1 MKRVIWIILDSFGI
15 GALPDAENFG
25 DKGANTFKH
34 IWDANGGLNVPNML
48 RMGLGNIDGLEGIQV
63 ADEIIGAYGRSRELS
78 NGKDTTVGHWEMTGI
93 ISEKAFPVFP
103 DGFPKEINDKFIE
116 ENNLAGI
123 LGNCVA
129 SGTVILEEHGEE
141 AREKDIPIVY
151 TSADSVYQIA
161 YHVGCDDRPEVS
173 DPAKVERLY
182 KMCDSARKILV
193 GDYEVA
199 RVIARPFIGVKG
211 SYVRTADRRDY
222 AILPPESNL
231 LYQLK
236 EQGYK
241 VTAVGKI
248 GDIFAGSGI
257 SEAIHTGSNMEGV
270 DVTLECMGKQ
280 TGGLIFTNLVEFDS
294 TWGHRRDAA
303 GYGKALEEFDARIP
317 EIIDAMTEEDVLI
330 INADHGCDPT
340 YTGTDH
346 TREYIPIMVYGNGV
360 KAVNFGTRESFADIG
375 QTIADIL
382 GAERIAKGKSFF
394 GEVTA

>member
-129 SGTVILEEHGEE
+129 SGTVILEEYGEE

-173 DPAKVERLY
+173 DPAKVERL
-182 KMCDSARKILV
+182 
-193 GDYEVA
+193 
-199 RVIARPFIGVKG
+199 
-211 SYVRTADRRDY
+211 
-222 AILPPESNL
+222 
-231 LYQLK
+231 
-236 EQGYK
+236 
-241 VTAVGKI
+241 
-248 GDIFAGSGI
+248 
-257 SEAIHTGSNMEGV
+257 
-270 DVTLECMGKQ
+270 
-280 TGGLIFTNLVEFDS
+280 
-294 TWGHRRDAA
+294 
-303 GYGKALEEFDARIP
+303 
-317 EIIDAMTEEDVLI
+317 
-330 INADHGCDPT
+330 
-340 YTGTDH
+340 
-346 TREYIPIMVYGNGV
+346 
-360 KAVNFGTRESFADIG
+360 
-375 QTIADIL
+375 
-382 GAERIAKGKSFF
+382 
-394 GEVTA
+394 

>member
-15 GALPDAENFG
+15 GALPDAEKFG
-25 DKGANTFKH
+25 DKGANTFMH
-34 IWDANGGLNVPNML
+34 IWNANKGINIPNML
-48 RMGLGNIDGLEGIQV
+48 KLGLGNIEGLEGLPKT
-63 ADEIIGAYGRSRELS
+63 DEAIGAYGRSRELS

-103 DGFPKEINDKFIE
+103 DGFPSEINDRFIS
-116 ENNLAGI
+116 ENNLGGI

-141 AREKDIPIVY
+141 ARERDIPIVY

-161 YHVGCDDRPEVS
+161 YHVGCEDRPEVT
-173 DPAKVERLY
+173 DPAKVDRLY
-182 KMCDSARKILV
+182 KMCESARKILT

-199 RVIARPFIGVKG
+199 RVIARPFVGVKG

-231 LYQLK
+231 LFQLK

-248 GDIFAGSGI
+248 SDIFAGSGI

-270 DVTLECMGKQ
+270 DVTLECMSKQ
-280 TGGLIFTNLVEFDS
+280 SGGLIFTNLVEFDS
-294 TWGHRRDAA
+294 TWGHRRDAV

-317 EIIDAMTEEDVLI
+317 EIITAMTDEDVLI

-346 TREYIPIMVYGNGV
+346 TREYIPIMVYGNGIKSV
-360 KAVNFGTRESFADIG
+360 TFGTRESFADIG

-382 GAERIAKGKSFF
+382 GADKIANGKSFY